1 MNIDIN
7 NKFIFNYIDI
17 IFDFEFENDT
27 KLLKEKIKN
36 VMNEFKFSL
45 ENCNFI
51 TQNVIYNN
59 IRKNYFECDIII
71 NSNQNF
77 ILKTPLVK
85 CIKNNYPY
93 LTFELLN
100 IHDNIQVD
108 IFEYIINK
116 LQNKLKLK
124 NKTFEPFIHY
134 NKYKTNFVKKKYFTI
149 KYEENY
155 SKCVSKMNT
164 FISESYNIK
173 NESYNINF
181 VCILSIQLNKRYVDK
196 VNNYMGLEW
205 IISQIKF
212 VELQGDLFNSIV
224 DFSNSYLVNENHNI
238 PPPPPPPPPPII
250 DLNKKHEIVIHKKKV
265 LDKILKNIPSNK
277 MTPPSLSDIQ
287 TILDKM
293 KKNKN
298 SN

>member
-1 MNIDIN
+1 
-7 NKFIFNYIDI
+7 
-17 IFDFEFENDT
+17 
-27 KLLKEKIKN
+27 
-36 VMNEFKFSL
+36 
-45 ENCNFI
+45 
-51 TQNVIYNN
+51 
-59 IRKNYFECDIII
+59 
-71 NSNQNF
+71 
-77 ILKTPLVK
+77 
-85 CIKNNYPY
+85 
-93 LTFELLN
+93 
-100 IHDNIQVD
+100 
-108 IFEYIINK
+108 
-116 LQNKLKLK
+116 
-124 NKTFEPFIHY
+124 
-134 NKYKTNFVKKKYFTI
+134 
-149 KYEENY
+149 
-155 SKCVSKMNT
+155 
-164 FISESYNIK
+164 
-173 NESYNINF
+173 
-181 VCILSIQLNKRYVDK
+181 VDK